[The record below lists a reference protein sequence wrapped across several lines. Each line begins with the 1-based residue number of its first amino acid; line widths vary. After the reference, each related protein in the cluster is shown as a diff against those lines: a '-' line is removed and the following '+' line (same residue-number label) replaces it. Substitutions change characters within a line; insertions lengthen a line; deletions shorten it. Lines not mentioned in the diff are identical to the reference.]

1 MKSSYLSISLLATVA
16 GLIMSFQNCGQSFHG
31 VTSLD
36 GVDAGEVSV
45 KTMSSSVF
53 PTLENLWNGE
63 AYFRPYGK
71 KVFTANG
78 EFADGD
84 PSKVFAKDG
93 VWYAVVRSQYHSS
106 NSSCGTRIASVLY
119 ASYDKGQT
127 WPQRQV
133 IADPGDQSSMCAHVD
148 GSIYYDL
155 AEKTWYYL
163 GQCLSVKRR
172 WDLCL
177 YTRNAIDPMGSWKS
191 SAKNPVVKSQ
201 DLWSQICRTSGGCP
215 SNTGE
220 EGTPQIV
227 ARTNGW
233 FYITFHGFKDGM
245 GYRGMAKTQDFSTWT
260 TTDVDLPRGPLF
272 KASHCQGAVSGC
284 IGAGYA
290 SIMNEG
296 SYNYQLIE
304 TPTVSLACTNG
315 QRWPFLLTRTSNL
328 FSQSVTW
335 QTLGNKAFLENSIAG
350 PIGCHIQYAHL
361 FKDGS
366 EIYLGLSYYTNT
378 GEWYPY
384 GLYKLEWKSVPIQD
398 IPYLNELTSIRFL
411 GVDISGGGS
420 SGGSEGGSG
429 GGSAGSQSVFQ
440 AETELNHQIG
450 YLDGLGWAVN
460 TASNPRKGYLSYGP
474 YKSFPITVNS
484 VDFYLMVDNNSADN
498 AVIAS
503 IDVHDAT
510 AGQVIGKKDITRK
523 EFLAPMQYQK
533 FSVPLSLQGRENH
546 LLEAR
551 TYSHGNSYLNI
562 DGVIFSSPG
571 ASTPAP
577 TPTPTPVPT
586 TPPVPSP
593 NKIVF
598 EGEGGGVFQHQLG
611 YSDGNGW
618 AANTA
623 SSPRSGYLAY
633 GPYATLAGKS
643 RADFYLMV
651 DNNSADNLVVVVI
664 DVRDATTGEVL
675 ARKEVRRKEFPGP
688 YAYEVFSLSFSTAG
702 RDTHLFETRVYTKGV
717 SYVKFDGVVIE

>member
-1 MKSSYLSISLLATVA
+1 MKSFLFSLSAWTVLT
-16 GLIMSFQNCGQSFHG
+16 GLVMSFQNCGQGFNG
-31 VTSLD
+31 ATFLE
-36 GVDAGEVSV
+36 GVDSQEITV
-45 KTMSSSVF
+45 KTMASSSF

-71 KVFTANG
+71 KVFTFNS

-84 PSKVFAKDG
+84 PSKVYVKDG

-106 NSSCGTRIASVLY
+106 NASCGTRIASVLY
-119 ASYDKGQT
+119 ASNDKGQT

-148 GSIYYDL
+148 GSVFYDST
-155 AEKTWYYL
+155 EKMWYYL
-163 GQCLSVKRR
+163 GQCLSVKKR

-177 YTRNAIDPMGSWKS
+177 YTRNATDPMGSWK
-191 SAKNPVVKSQ
+191 ANTRNPVVKSQ
-201 DLWSQICRTSGGCP
+201 DLWSQICRTSGACP
-215 SNTGE
+215 SSTGE

-227 ARTNGW
+227 TRTGGW

-245 GYRGMAKTQDFSTWT
+245 GYRGMAKTQDFSTWVT
-260 TTDVDLPRGPLF
+260 ADVDLPRGPLY
-272 KASHCQGAVSGC
+272 KSSHCQGAVPGC

-315 QRWPFLLTRTSNL
+315 QRWPFLLTRTTNL

-366 EIYLGLSYYTNT
+366 EIYLGLSYYTDT

-384 GLYKLEWKSVPIQD
+384 GLYKLEWNSAPIQE
-398 IPYLNELTSIRFL
+398 IPYLSELTKIRFL

-420 SGGSEGGSG
+420 GGGSGGESGGSSSG

-440 AETELNHQIG
+440 AEAELNHQIG

-474 YKSFPITVNS
+474 YKSFSAAVTS
-484 VDFYLMVDNNSADN
+484 VDFYLMIDNNSADN
-498 AVIAS
+498 LVVAS
-503 IDVHDAT
+503 VDVHDST
-510 AGQVIGKKDITRK
+510 TGQVLAKKDITRK

-533 FSVPLSLQGRENH
+533 FSVPVSFQGRETH
-546 LLEAR
+546 LMEAR
-551 TYSHGNSYLNI
+551 TYSYGYSYLNL
-562 DGVIFSSPG
+562 DGVVFSSG
-571 ASTPAP
+571 EIATPAPSPSPP
-577 TPTPTPVPT
+577 TPTP
-586 TPPVPSP
+586 SSRL
-593 NKIVF
+593 VF
-598 EGEGGGVFQHQLG
+598 EGEGADFQHQLG
-611 YSDGNGW
+611 YAEGNGW

-623 SSPRSGYLAY
+623 SKPRSGYLAY
-633 GPYATLAGKS
+633 GPYVALPGKS
-643 RADFYLMV
+643 RADFYLAV
-651 DNNSADNLVVVVI
+651 DNNSADNLIVAVI
-664 DVRDATTGEVL
+664 DVRDATTGEIL
-675 ARKEVRRKEFPGP
+675 AKKEIRRKEFPGP
-688 YAYEVFSLSFSTAG
+688 FVYGAFSVSFSTAG
-702 RDTHLFETRVYTKGV
+702 RETHLIETRVYTQGN
-717 SYVKFDGVVIE
+717 SYLKFDGVVVE